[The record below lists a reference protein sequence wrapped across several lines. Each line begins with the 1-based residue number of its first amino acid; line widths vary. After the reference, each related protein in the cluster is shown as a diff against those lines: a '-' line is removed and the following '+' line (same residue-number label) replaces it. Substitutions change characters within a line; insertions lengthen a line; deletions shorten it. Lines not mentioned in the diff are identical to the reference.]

1 MPEGRFAKA
10 VCHERGLKPATT
22 FQTRRF
28 RPNVS
33 DPTLIPNVVAGFSP
47 RTYRKG
53 RAEVNSDHE
62 MSVGR
67 VQRTAHATRC
77 RLVGSNAQLTPRD
90 VGWSRPTHSSR
101 HEMSVGRVQR
111 TAHATRCRLVA
122 SNAQLTPRD
131 VSWSRPT
138 RNSGHEMYADL
149 ERRSPGYAIGTP
161 PLNTQA
167 SAELYSTTGA
177 SATTL

>member
-47 RTYRKG
+47 RSYRKG
-53 RAEVNSDHE
+53 RAEVNSD
-62 MSVGR
+62 
-67 VQRTAHATRC
+67 
-77 RLVGSNAQLTPRD
+77 
-90 VGWSRPTHSSR
+90 

>member
-47 RTYRKG
+47 RSYRKG

-77 RLVGSNAQLTPRD
+77 QLVASNAQLTPRD
-90 VGWSRPTHSSR
+90 LGWSRPTHSSR

-111 TAHATRCRLVA
+111 TTQATRCTPIWSGA
-122 SNAQLTPRD
+122 AQD
-131 VSWSRPT
+131 
-138 RNSGHEMYADL
+138 M
-149 ERRSPGYAIGTP
+149 RSV
-161 PLNTQA
+161 
-167 SAELYSTTGA
+167 
-177 SATTL
+177 

>member
-47 RTYRKG
+47 RSYRKG

-77 RLVGSNAQLTPRD
+77 RLVASNAQLTPRD

-138 RNSGHEMYADL
+138 HSSRHEMSVGRVQRA
-149 ERRSPGYAIGTP
+149 
-161 PLNTQA
+161 TQA
-167 SAELYSTTGA
+167 TRCTPIWSGA
-177 SATTL
+177 AQDMRSVLRR